1 MYRYTNPECPVLL
14 EEVVYMMSLVANM
27 LQCEKVLKT

>member
-1 MYRYTNPECPVLL
+1 MHRYTNPKCPVLL

-27 LQCEKVLKT
+27 QLKT